1 MWQETRQGSQ
11 HTARHLFT
19 LFWEWILLI
28 FIKERIQDCLQTIV
42 KQLTT
47 KKIGRV
53 DTAVDIFMP
62 KCCRTNV
69 SNTFLKAWISN
80 GSQDIKKHFWPMLWE
95 VYPAIQEKP
104 CKHPTKILWKNE
116 DWMIVFSTQASKNF
130 QRHWQ
135 SWASLQD
142 WYKRLQASLRPLALM
157 GWTVAPCPLFLI
169 LRARANL
176 PFFL

>member
-1 MWQETRQGSQ
+1 
-11 HTARHLFT
+11 
-19 LFWEWILLI
+19 
-28 FIKERIQDCLQTIV
+28 
-42 KQLTT
+42 
-47 KKIGRV
+47 
-53 DTAVDIFMP
+53 MP

-169 LRARANL
+169 LRARAKL
-176 PFFL
+176 PFFCNSSVKLIRKTQLSKGLLKTKSRLVVWSHCQVGWRQAISQPSKTYVRTLSSSGDRKQWSR